1 MKNLF
6 AKYASVIAALAL
18 MVTAASVNHVCVF
31 IMHQPELPEGA
42 EKLRR
47 L

>member
-6 AKYASVIAALAL
+6 TKYASVIAALTL
-18 MVTAASVNHVCVF
+18 MITAASVNRACML